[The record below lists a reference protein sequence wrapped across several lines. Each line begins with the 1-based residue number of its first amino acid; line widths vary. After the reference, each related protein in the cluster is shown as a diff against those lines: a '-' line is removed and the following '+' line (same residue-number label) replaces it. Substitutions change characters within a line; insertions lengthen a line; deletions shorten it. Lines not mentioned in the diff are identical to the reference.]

1 MSDRDFIIQEIRKL
15 FKEQDQKLPAGSKRH
30 ESESSFAKEDLNT
43 VMGLLLQTP
52 EGVDWMNHSPMS
64 NSMLRVSTETGDKNP
79 SLKGTGLTMI
89 SLQSALDP
97 ESVLVHTFKVVDDD
111 IMGTDNYQQVVK
123 QQKVKFYK
131 KFPSTYQKHLAV
143 EKEKEKVFYRAYG
156 HYVKAKREQE
166 KQSAAVAAKVV
177 QDAKNAKQQTQKQE
191 PSKPVQNTPQVKQVQ
206 QKAAEAVKS
215 GKADAVDAT
224 PKDIKAVKAPSKTT
238 QPTSSTE
245 KVMPAKDAR
254 STKDMPFAEIT
265 VPKEYEERY
274 KQIKAGMDMG
284 ETGDCSSINNAAVE
298 ILGSDPRAIYTAL
311 INSGVLAANYVP
323 PSKPCDGL
331 SKLITNF
338 QYLATQGKLR
348 YQKKID
354 ASGELTK
361 GLTYKPTVDTP
372 DLQQQAVAA
381 VSKQGGPTTKQQQRV
396 AQKAKP
402 GQQVV
407 NRPTINEQMVT
418 VDGKIGS
425 RTAKLLKIYAN
436 KESFDKLKDEVL
448 PKPKP
453 KPEPKPEPK
462 KRKTNCPINF
472 KSLEELLN
480 KTALA
485 IMGVHVCSL
494 DEKYNIAI
502 GGRQFKALAGA
513 ILSGEGG
520 SSPETYIRDAQ
531 ELAKTVKKNLSNKQ
545 KGLASYAVE
554 DSKDKNLRIYGGK
567 NTDLAGV
574 LNNSFSDKIFKFY
587 TGTYSKQQILGFSLV
602 KAKDWTKPIYFS
614 YSGNKDSQ
622 YNDVAEYYRGLNYN
636 KWMTVPPNKREAAFE
651 VGASEKS
658 TLSSVKSISK
668 LHLGS
673 LRLYSK
679 ALNGITD
686 PMGQI
691 ENNSDTPEMLED
703 CKKMVNRYM
712 QGLVQFIKDLQAFES
727 SPSEESLS
735 ALIGSGGMVS
745 IAQRYT
751 VHGDV
756 A

>member
-15 FKEQDQKLPAGSKRH
+15 FKEQDNFGLDSSDSKLFGDETQKRALEAILAAS
-30 ESESSFAKEDLNT
+30 
-43 VMGLLLQTP
+43 TP
-52 EGVDWMNHSPMS
+52 EEQKQIRASVKGKDLSKLNVRWDS
-64 NSMLRVSTETGDKNP
+64 NTGTMTVGKFTK
-79 SLKGTGLTMI
+79 KGIPT
-89 SLQSALDP
+89 
-97 ESVLVHTFKVVDDD
+97 D
-111 IMGTDNYQQVVK
+111 IMSWVQNGGAEPASLT
-123 QQKVKFYK
+123 
-131 KFPSTYQKHLAV
+131 
-143 EKEKEKVFYRAYG
+143 
-156 HYVKAKREQE
+156 KAKQ
-166 KQSAAVAAKVV
+166 AAVA
-177 QDAKNAKQQTQKQE
+177 
-191 PSKPVQNTPQVKQVQ
+191 Q
-206 QKAAEAVKS
+206 QKAQQ
-215 GKADAVDAT
+215 
-224 PKDIKAVKAPSKTT
+224 PSKAKEKDKKTGK
-238 QPTSSTE
+238 STE
-245 KVMPAKDAR
+245 MVANAKDAR
-254 STKDMPFAEIT
+254 STEDLPFEQIV

-298 ILGSDPRAIYTAL
+298 ILGSDPRVIYTAL
-311 INSGVLAANYVP
+311 INSGVIQANYVP

-331 SKLITNF
+331 SKLIRNF

-372 DLQQQAVAA
+372 DLRQQAVAA

-407 NRPTINEQMVT
+407 NKPTINEQMVT

-425 RTAKLLKIYAN
+425 RTAKLLKIYAS
-436 KESFDKLKDEVL
+436 KESFDKLKDKAGV
-448 PKPKP
+448 KPKP

-462 KRKTNCPINF
+462 QEPKKQKTNCPINF

-494 DEKYNIAI
+494 DEKYNIAV
-502 GGRQFKALAGA
+502 GGRQFKALSGA

-520 SSPETYIRDAQ
+520 SNPETYIRDAQ

-554 DSKDKNLRIYGGK
+554 DSEDKNLRIYGGK
-567 NTDLAGV
+567 NPDLAGV

-602 KAKDWTKPIYFS
+602 RAKEWTKPIYFS
-614 YSGNKDSQ
+614 YSGNKDSE
-622 YNDVAEYYRGLNYN
+622 YNDVAEYYRGPNYN

-658 TLSSVKSISK
+658 TLSSIKNISK

-679 ALNGITD
+679 ALSGITD

-691 ENNSDTPEMLED
+691 ENNSDTPEMLQD